1 MESIILDIKS
11 LSKSYGKLKALNEVT
26 FSLSEGEYAALLG
39 PNGAGKTTLF
49 QILTGLFVSDNGE
62 VFVNN
67 SNMRN
72 NAIKALAHIGVVF
85 QQITLDLDLTV
96 IENLKFHS
104 NLHGITE
111 KEFKNRVT
119 EELEQVNL
127 SDRIN
132 DKVRALSGG
141 QKRRVELA
149 RSLLHKPKLLLLDE
163 PLAALDKQ
171 LRVQTQFE
179 LVNLQYKLGITF
191 IIVTHDQEEAMSLSD
206 RMAIMKNGEILQVGN
221 PVEIYEKPK
230 DKYIA
235 NFIGTANI
243 FNVLN
248 KNNQIII
255 KELNYEVKNINNK
268 ENYVKCL
275 IRPEKISVKKLEN
288 QSDNLNIGVVKEVAY
303 LGSYTKYLID
313 VNGFEFY
320 SFMQN
325 SLVSDNLQIRWDDKV
340 QISFNE
346 TSIYF
351 FND

>member
-111 KEFKNRVT
+111 KEFKNWVI

-141 QKRRVELA
+141 QKRRV
-149 RSLLHKPKLLLLDE
+149 
-163 PLAALDKQ
+163 
-171 LRVQTQFE
+171 
-179 LVNLQYKLGITF
+179 
-191 IIVTHDQEEAMSLSD
+191 
-206 RMAIMKNGEILQVGN
+206 
-221 PVEIYEKPK
+221 
-230 DKYIA
+230 
-235 NFIGTANI
+235 
-243 FNVLN
+243 
-248 KNNQIII
+248 
-255 KELNYEVKNINNK
+255 
-268 ENYVKCL
+268 
-275 IRPEKISVKKLEN
+275 
-288 QSDNLNIGVVKEVAY
+288 
-303 LGSYTKYLID
+303 
-313 VNGFEFY
+313 
-320 SFMQN
+320 
-325 SLVSDNLQIRWDDKV
+325 
-340 QISFNE
+340 
-346 TSIYF
+346 
-351 FND
+351 